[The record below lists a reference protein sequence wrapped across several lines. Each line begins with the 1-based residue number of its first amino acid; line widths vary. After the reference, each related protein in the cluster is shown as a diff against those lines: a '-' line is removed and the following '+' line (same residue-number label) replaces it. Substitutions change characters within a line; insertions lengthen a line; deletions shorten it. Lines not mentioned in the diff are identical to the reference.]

1 MPSCEAPHPPP
12 SGSEGVRAGRRRGAE
27 LRMGGARGRDG
38 AGEQDVR
45 VGWCSAKG
53 GRRDGAARFQ
63 KEGAG
68 HVRAGRR
75 LRSPRGAQTRRR
87 GDVRGGVACRRGDVR
102 GGVACR
108 QAASGEVW
116 RADRRRPGVW
126 CAGGTAP
133 AHHPRGSGWAGGA
146 PRPSGE
152 RGARARQCAYAMPR
166 ACLAA
171 MRAKVAVRPALMPVK
186 LLG

>member
-1 MPSCEAPHPPP
+1 MC
-12 SGSEGVRAGRRRGAE
+12 
-27 LRMGGARGRDG
+27 GRDG
-38 AGEQDVR
+38 VCAPQ
-45 VGWCSAKG
+45 G
-53 GRRDGAARFQ
+53 GHRRADGATFGEVWRAD
-63 KEGAG
+63 GA
-68 HVRAGRR
+68 
-75 LRSPRGAQTRRR
+75 TF
-87 GDVRGGVACRRGDVR
+87 
-102 GGVACR
+102 
-108 QAASGEVW
+108 GEVW